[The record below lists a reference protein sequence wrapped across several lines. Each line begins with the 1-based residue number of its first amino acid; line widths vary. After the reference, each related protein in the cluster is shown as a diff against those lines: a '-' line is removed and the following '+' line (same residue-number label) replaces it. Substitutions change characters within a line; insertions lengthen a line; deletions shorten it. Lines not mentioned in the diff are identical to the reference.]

1 MAVQEVPYG
10 TCSSNQECHSKHLTS
25 SGERGRERGGVLERK
40 GNYLCFLPG

>member
-1 MAVQEVPYG
+1 MVPCD

-25 SGERGRERGGVLERK
+25 FGERGRERGGVLERK